1 MRSFVIITNY
11 LEKTFDKNRKAVKKN
26 PANIKGLDHVITLN
40 FDRTRYKKKKV
51 FSNANESKTNF
62 MEV

>member
-40 FDRTRYKKKKV
+40 FDRTRYKKKKS
-51 FSNANESKTNF
+51 FFQCK
-62 MEV
+62 

>member
-26 PANIKGLDHVITLN
+26 PDNIKGLDHVITLN
-40 FDRTRYKKKKV
+40 FDRTR
-51 FSNANESKTNF
+51 
-62 MEV
+62 